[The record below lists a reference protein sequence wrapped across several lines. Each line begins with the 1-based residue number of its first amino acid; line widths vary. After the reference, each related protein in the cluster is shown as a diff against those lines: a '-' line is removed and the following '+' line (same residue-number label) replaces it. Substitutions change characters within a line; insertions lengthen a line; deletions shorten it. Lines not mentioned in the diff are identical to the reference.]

1 VRHVSNFDYMMV
13 SSQLQRPAK
22 GLHSVVVRCKCGY
35 PQVVC
40 VSPILENGEPF
51 PTVFW
56 LTCPQYV
63 KEISQLEAAGLIKD
77 IANVLI
83 EDRELFDRLM
93 EAHKD
98 YMKTRNALLIQT
110 SSLDKKVQKVF
121 ERTGIGGVAR
131 LDTVKCLHMHFAHY
145 LTGGSN
151 PVGELVKSKMPESPG
166 VEERCTCFCR
176 QYDLRQF
183 MFASIDVGTNST
195 RLLITRYTDEGEFE
209 RVFDAVHITRIGK
222 GVNKTGVLMDAAIE
236 KTINVLKGFKGDMKR
251 FGVRKYKAVGT
262 SALRDASNSKE
273 FLDRARKEGIE
284 IDIIGGSR
292 ESRLGYVGAVTAVR
306 TRDNRNKRLAVLDI
320 GGGSTELALGTGDK
334 CEAVYSENIGAVRM
348 TEAFLKSNPSLDSE
362 MSSLRLY
369 IDEKLSAVLE
379 KVRLYGVDTLIGVG
393 GTMTTAVA
401 ICEKFVEYDPDLVHG
416 YVLNK
421 EQVEELIDKLRRM
434 TVDERSTLPGLHPG
448 RADIIVAGL
457 VILERVLAGL
467 GMAEL
472 VVSDQGILY
481 GLLYDGK
488 SRFKSVRFDEINEW
502 EIGK

>member
-1 VRHVSNFDYMMV
+1 M
-13 SSQLQRPAK
+13 
-22 GLHSVVVRCKCGY
+22 
-35 PQVVC
+35 
-40 VSPILENGEPF
+40 
-51 PTVFW
+51 
-56 LTCPQYV
+56 
-63 KEISQLEAAGLIKD
+63 
-77 IANVLI
+77 
-83 EDRELFDRLM
+83 
-93 EAHKD
+93 
-98 YMKTRNALLIQT
+98 
-110 SSLDKKVQKVF
+110 
-121 ERTGIGGVAR
+121 
-131 LDTVKCLHMHFAHY
+131 
-145 LTGGSN
+145 
-151 PVGELVKSKMPESPG
+151 
-166 VEERCTCFCR
+166 
-176 QYDLRQF
+176 
-183 MFASIDVGTNST
+183 
-195 RLLITRYTDEGEFE
+195 
-209 RVFDAVHITRIGK
+209 
-222 GVNKTGVLMDAAIE
+222 
-236 KTINVLKGFKGDMKR
+236 
-251 FGVRKYKAVGT
+251 
-262 SALRDASNSKE
+262 
-273 FLDRARKEGIE
+273 
-284 IDIIGGSR
+284 
-292 ESRLGYVGAVTAVR
+292 R

-457 VILERVLAGL
+457 VLERVLAGL